1 MMTTKVVEN
10 GSIHVQKDTGQ
21 RQACETAGS
30 TPPILGSCTFAKIGR
45 RQEYSS
51 QEAYDN

>member
-10 GSIHVQKDTGQ
+10 GDINMQKHAGQ

-30 TPPILGSCTFAKIGR
+30 TSPILGSCTFAKIGR

>member
-1 MMTTKVVEN
+1 
-10 GSIHVQKDTGQ
+10 VQKDTGQ

-30 TPPILGSCTFAKIGR
+30 TPPPILGSCTFAKIGR